1 VRRIVIA
8 IGTTLTGLVLL
19 LSYPTSLNR
28 GGSGLALPA
37 GGAGTVPAAAG
48 TGGGAAAGSGAAPA
62 PAASTTVDGSVERT
76 QYGPVQVRITV
87 AGGKITAADAIQL
100 PHGNSYDEQVDQ
112 IAVPML
118 NQETVAAQS
127 AKIAMVSGATYTSTG
142 YVRSLQSAIDQAKL

>member
-1 VRRIVIA
+1 MRRIVIA

-28 GGSGLALPA
+28 GASGLALPA
-37 GGAGTVPAAAG
+37 GGAGAVPAAAG
-48 TGGGAAAGSGAAPA
+48 TGGAAAGSGAAPA